1 MVKPYRRPHRL
12 TRTQVF
18 QIAGL
23 LSQAGLVLRAR
34 LLREPNESTE
44 TTQQAY
50 LPAHRPA
57 WLLGHRLLAGSPS
70 SALLIMAKLS
80 VIFPARPRGISRKP
94 TVSASAQ

>member
-23 LSQAGLVLRAR
+23 LSQAGLVMRAR
-34 LLREPNESTE
+34 LPREPSESTE
-44 TTQQAY
+44 TTQQAR
-50 LPAHRPA
+50 LPAHR
-57 WLLGHRLLAGSPS
+57 LGHRLLAGSPS